1 MYFKQGRK
9 VFSFLGKNK
18 FHWMLLTTIFL
29 FISLPLFSQS
39 QEKIINIRV
48 DTEVVINE
56 NFYGFGA
63 ETLPWLCTKEN
74 KAVGVTE
81 EDIKLNLE
89 RIRSMHLPFTR
100 IFVPWETWNPSIDY
114 KTFTW
119 ESDEMKS
126 LYRMLDLYQ
135 GMGTEVI
142 VVTVD
147 WLKNPPWRNVK
158 ASAYAVTQL
167 LKYLVKDRGYSCIR
181 YWTLTNEPELTY
193 EWEQS
198 KKIPF
203 KNYVNI
209 HRLVKKKLKK
219 KRLPIKIIASDE
231 VACLRWFKK
240 SVRLLYNTADVFSSH
255 IYPYPYQIPSV
266 SDFFM
271 ERRDIIK
278 KTSLSPRYIPFFLG
292 EFGFRGSQFGA
303 CVNSLIDDYE
313 YGLYAA
319 DLCIKALKSGV
330 DAASI
335 WCLHQIRLID
345 EINPEGGQ
353 MMRIGLWA
361 FKDEDWQP
369 FPIFY
374 LYQLFTRYIKSGSKV
389 LKTEVI
395 PAGIL
400 EAACTQYRNGY
411 SLFILNNTDK
421 EQSFL
426 ISPQDLSPEFKKY
439 LYSPSELSLVNGNSL
454 KLEIIKIKDCLKDK
468 IPPKS
473 VALYTNLKE

>member
-147 WLKNPPWRNVK
+147 WLKNPPLEKRK
-158 ASAYAVTQL
+158 SKCL
-167 LKYLVKDRGYSCIR
+167 CGYS
-181 YWTLTNEPELTY
+181 
-193 EWEQS
+193 
-198 KKIPF
+198 
-203 KNYVNI
+203 
-209 HRLVKKKLKK
+209 
-219 KRLPIKIIASDE
+219 AS
-231 VACLRWFKK
+231 
-240 SVRLLYNTADVFSSH
+240 
-255 IYPYPYQIPSV
+255 
-266 SDFFM
+266 
-271 ERRDIIK
+271 
-278 KTSLSPRYIPFFLG
+278 
-292 EFGFRGSQFGA
+292 
-303 CVNSLIDDYE
+303 
-313 YGLYAA
+313 
-319 DLCIKALKSGV
+319 
-330 DAASI
+330 
-335 WCLHQIRLID
+335 
-345 EINPEGGQ
+345 
-353 MMRIGLWA
+353 
-361 FKDEDWQP
+361 
-369 FPIFY
+369 
-374 LYQLFTRYIKSGSKV
+374 
-389 LKTEVI
+389 
-395 PAGIL
+395 
-400 EAACTQYRNGY
+400 
-411 SLFILNNTDK
+411 
-421 EQSFL
+421 
-426 ISPQDLSPEFKKY
+426 
-439 LYSPSELSLVNGNSL
+439 
-454 KLEIIKIKDCLKDK
+454 
-468 IPPKS
+468 
-473 VALYTNLKE
+473 